1 MKVVIFAGG
10 LGTRLMEETEA
21 RPKPMVEI
29 GGKPILWHI
38 MKMYS
43 EYGFNDFIL
52 CLGYKQAMIKE
63 FFINYYSHNSDLTI
77 DLKNNTSTIHNSNTE
92 NFNVTLVD
100 TGLMTNTAGRLK
112 RVQKFLGNETFMLT
126 YGDGVSDVNIQKLVE
141 FHKEKKKIATLTAI
155 QMPGRYGNIEMNED
169 GIIQRFVEKPE
180 GDGVWINGGFMVL
193 EPKIFNYFSDDA
205 DEVQFEKGPLL
216 KLANENQIASFKHNG
231 FWKCMDAL
239 RDKMELEELWNTN
252 QAKWKRWI
260 S

>member
-1 MKVVIFAGG
+1 
-10 LGTRLMEETEA
+10 MEETEA

-141 FHKEKKKIATLTAI
+141 FHKEKKKTATLTAI

-193 EPKIFNYFSDDA
+193 EPKIFDYFSDDA

-216 KLANENQIASFKHNG
+216 KLANENQIASFKHHG

-252 QAKWKRWI
+252 QAKWKTRI